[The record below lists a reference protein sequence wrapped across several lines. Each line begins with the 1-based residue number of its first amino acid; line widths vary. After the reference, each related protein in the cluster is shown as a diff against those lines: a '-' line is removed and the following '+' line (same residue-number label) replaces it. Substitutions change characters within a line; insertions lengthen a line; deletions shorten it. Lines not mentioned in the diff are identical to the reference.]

1 MFRILIRALAIA
13 LPYSV
18 ISTFVVQVFTMQS
31 VMFPDGEG
39 QVELSGSSGI
49 IYLIRELGIS
59 SYVTITLPQ
68 LATLFLVVL
77 FALIIQGTITRQ
89 SRQNA

>member
-1 MFRILIRALAIA
+1 MFRILIRALAVA

-18 ISTFVVQVFTMQS
+18 VSTFVVQLLTMQS
-31 VMFPDGEG
+31 LVFPGGEG
-39 QVELSGSSGI
+39 QAEISGSTGI
-49 IYLIRELGIS
+49 IYLIRELGMS
-59 SYVTITLPQ
+59 SYLAITLPQ
-68 LATLFLVVL
+68 LATIFLVVL

>member
-1 MFRILIRALAIA
+1 MFRIFFRALVIA

-18 ISTFVVQVFTMQS
+18 VSTLVVQVLTMQS
-31 VMFPDGEG
+31 VAFPDGEG
-39 QVELSGSSGI
+39 QVELSGTSAI
-49 IYLIRELGIS
+49 IYLIRELGMS
-59 SYVTITLPQ
+59 SYVAITLPQ

-77 FALIIQGTITRQ
+77 FALIIQGAITRQ